1 MDEWDDSD
9 NDDSWLAEAAEDAD
23 KSINADKSG
32 NASTGNYLLSRLS
45 VMCILHSKQL
55 FKRSNIAQS
64 CLVAFL
70 NT

>member
-1 MDEWDDSD
+1 MDDWDDSD

-23 KSINADKSG
+23 KSINADKYG
-32 NASTGNYLLSRLS
+32 NASTGNYFVVTSICY
-45 VMCILHSKQL
+45 VHSKQL